1 MATAKAKTQT
11 FLARLPLFQEAT
23 PEDLDRI
30 AVGTTEHRVAKGQLL
45 FQRGDPCV
53 GFHVV
58 VYGQVKLAM
67 VSPNGSEKV
76 IDLIGPGHSFGE
88 ALMFTDRAY
97 VVFAQAL
104 SDSLLLH
111 ISKAAIDAEIVRDP
125 RLARRMIAGLSMR
138 LHGLIQ
144 DVEAYSL
151 RSGMQRVIGYLLRD
165 IEEQSAGTPVRGV
178 RVTDAAGR
186 VLYQRPAA
194 EPAPPEPV
202 ALADSA
208 VLLVSEDRA
217 SFTAPVLLRPLTLSA
232 AVPVALLLP
241 HLLGRLV
248 CGRLLRLHVGRSD
261 GRRRGGL
268 VRRVRRRNPRERRA
282 LPADAARARRIRRR
296 HADLP
301 HLPRT
306 RPRRPAA
313 PGPQGTHDLTPRR
326 CEAESSPSAE
336 LTER

>member
-151 RSGMQRVIGYLLRD
+151 RSGMQRVIGYLLHSLPEDDTHDTSYNRACHEA
-165 IEEQSAGTPVRGV
+165 IALNVSLPVSKATIASRLSITPEYFS
-178 RVTDAAGR
+178 R
-186 VLYQRPAA
+186 VLHDLEEA
-194 EPAPPEPV
+194 
-202 ALADSA
+202 
-208 VLLVSEDRA
+208 
-217 SFTAPVLLRPLTLSA
+217 
-232 AVPVALLLP
+232 
-241 HLLGRLV
+241 
-248 CGRLLRLHVGRSD
+248 
-261 GRRRGGL
+261 GL
-268 VRRVRRRNPRERRA
+268 
-282 LPADAARARRIRRR
+282 IRRDKR
-296 HADLP
+296 EIHIPNVARLASYT
-301 HLPRT
+301 L
-306 RPRRPAA
+306 
-313 PGPQGTHDLTPRR
+313 Q
-326 CEAESSPSAE
+326 
-336 LTER
+336 

>member
-165 IEEQSAGTPVRGV
+165 IEEQSAGTPVRVVLDANKGV
-178 RVTDAAGR
+178 IASRLNLT
-186 VLYQRPAA
+186 
-194 EPAPPEPV
+194 PEHF
-202 ALADSA
+202 S
-208 VLLVSEDRA
+208 RI
-217 SFTAPVLLRPLTLSA
+217 LS
-232 AVPVALLLP
+232 
-241 HLLGRLV
+241 
-248 CGRLLRLHVGRSD
+248 
-261 GRRRGGL
+261 
-268 VRRVRRRNPRERRA
+268 
-282 LPADAARARRIRRR
+282 
-296 HADLP
+296 
-301 HLPRT
+301 
-306 RPRRPAA
+306 
-313 PGPQGTHDLTPRR
+313 DLTHQSLIEVHGSEIRILDTDR
-326 CEAESSPSAE
+326 LRSS
-336 LTER
+336 LN